1 MRQDGARIVGSTRGL
16 DSRQA
21 DRAGHGDTRGG
32 PDPALTTHLTSSLT
46 EILPALEQ
54 FLRFEGAD
62 QATRRSA
69 WLPALD

>member
-1 MRQDGARIVGSTRGL
+1 MGL
-16 DSRQA
+16 DVTEVGGGR
-21 DRAGHGDTRGG
+21 RAGTSAGA
-32 PDPALTTHLTSSLT
+32 DPALTSHLTDSLAAV
-46 EILPALEQ
+46 LPAIEQ